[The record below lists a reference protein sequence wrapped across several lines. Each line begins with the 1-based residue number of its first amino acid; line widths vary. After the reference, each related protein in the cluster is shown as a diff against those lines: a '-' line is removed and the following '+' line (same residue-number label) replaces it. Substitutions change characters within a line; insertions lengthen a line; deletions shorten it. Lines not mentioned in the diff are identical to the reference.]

1 MDEEPAQSPADSP
14 APSPEVSERLALA
27 LDVDDLV
34 AAVRLA
40 RRLQGHFGVAKIG
53 LELFAAAGPEVI
65 TAVADLGYRIFLDLK
80 LHDIPTTVHKAARVI
95 GAYGVQYLTA
105 HALGGTDMLRGAVE
119 GLEEGAAGVD
129 VDRPSLLA
137 ITVLTSH
144 APAPPDVMAARLETA
159 AEARCQGI
167 VCAVGALAEARRSQP
182 ALFKVTPGIRL
193 PGDAANDDPA
203 CFWQADVAEAA
214 ERLAA
219 ILREEGA
226 DILTCYDHN
235 GGYGHPD
242 HIQVHRVGVKAAEF
256 AGVGVVYESTLDRQH
271 FQAAMHRLSQIA
283 AEAGLD
289 MGSDEEQAE
298 TTAELESES
307 FGSDAADITH
317 RIDVTEALD
326 EKRRAMLAHS
336 SQIPADSFFV
346 ALPDEAFALM
356 SATEWFILRGAAR
369 RDPPEHDI
377 FATLR
382 R

>member
-1 MDEEPAQSPADSP
+1 MAEEPAQSPADSP

-119 GLEEGAAGVD
+119 GLEEGAAGAD

-193 PGDAANDDPA
+193 PGDAANDQAGPAGPAAALRGGADLLVIGRSVTHADDP
-203 CFWQADVAEAA
+203 VEAA
-214 ERLAA
+214 QRIHDSALDALGPPPEAA
-219 ILREEGA
+219 
-226 DILTCYDHN
+226 
-235 GGYGHPD
+235 
-242 HIQVHRVGVKAAEF
+242 
-256 AGVGVVYESTLDRQH
+256 AGE
-271 FQAAMHRLSQIA
+271 
-283 AEAGLD
+283 
-289 MGSDEEQAE
+289 
-298 TTAELESES
+298 
-307 FGSDAADITH
+307 AADPT
-317 RIDVTEALD
+317 
-326 EKRRAMLAHS
+326 
-336 SQIPADSFFV
+336 PY
-346 ALPDEAFALM
+346 
-356 SATEWFILRGAAR
+356 
-369 RDPPEHDI
+369 
-377 FATLR
+377 
-382 R
+382 